1 MGITLLI
8 RTLQFV
14 VVVVV
19 VVVVIVVVL
28 LLIDKAWVKSGNQDT
43 LFLGHFVFLVVAA
56 LFRIIRVEIVPK
68 TLLAAYYS
76 FHSVQ
81 TPHLLL
87 GTGRLRV

>member
-1 MGITLLI
+1 MLFV
-8 RTLQFV
+8 FV

-19 VVVVIVVVL
+19 VIVVVVL

-43 LFLGHFVFLVVAA
+43 LFLGRFVFLVVAV
-56 LFRIIRVEIVPK
+56 LSRIIRVEIVPK
-68 TLLAAYYS
+68 TLLADYYS
-76 FHSVQ
+76 FHRVQ